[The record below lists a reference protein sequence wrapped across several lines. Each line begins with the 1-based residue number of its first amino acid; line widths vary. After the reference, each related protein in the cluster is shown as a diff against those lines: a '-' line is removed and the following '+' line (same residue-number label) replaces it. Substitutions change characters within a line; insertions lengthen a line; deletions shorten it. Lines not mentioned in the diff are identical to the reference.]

1 MRCALWPDDSDAW
14 HRQEVSRFFAGEL
27 REPLATLIAVDG
39 SGGPV
44 GFAELSI
51 RPYAEDC
58 VTDRVAYLEGW
69 YVVPE
74 SRRRGVGRALVDAAE
89 DWARAQGCAEFASD
103 ALLDNH
109 VSPRQLAS
117 GTVLLRCFRKV
128 IDPSK
133 LPAVLL
139 AAAVVLAGCAGG
151 GTRKGEKLARTYCAA
166 CHAFPEPSLLDKN
179 TWQTGVLPQMAPRL
193 GVSSGTLYSQV
204 TRDPHMTVLTRPVS
218 RQDWD
223 KIVAYYLATAPDSL
237 PYQSL
242 PAEPQ
247 LDPPFF
253 KTGPFV
259 PRLQSSAVITLL
271 HADSTHHRIIMGEA
285 GTNVIAYSIEGRC
298 CRRRSWAARRR
309 T

>member
-109 VSPRQLAS
+109 VSAVAHAALGFQE
-117 GTVLLRCFRKV
+117 TVQLRCFRKV

-133 LPAVLL
+133 LP
-139 AAAVVLAGCAGG
+139 
-151 GTRKGEKLARTYCAA
+151 R
-166 CHAFPEPSLLDKN
+166 
-179 TWQTGVLPQMAPRL
+179 
-193 GVSSGTLYSQV
+193 
-204 TRDPHMTVLTRPVS
+204 
-218 RQDWD
+218 
-223 KIVAYYLATAPDSL
+223 
-237 PYQSL
+237 
-242 PAEPQ
+242 
-247 LDPPFF
+247 
-253 KTGPFV
+253 
-259 PRLQSSAVITLL
+259 
-271 HADSTHHRIIMGEA
+271 
-285 GTNVIAYSIEGRC
+285 
-298 CRRRSWAARRR
+298 
-309 T
+309 